1 MAALHAMGVGYAF
14 RPLGLGHC
22 AMYFLWFLKICDVSI
37 NFPSSLNAFRKCPS
51 DLMQACQFCLQEGA
65 RVLKHLKSEEKEV
78 VDSDKVK
85 RRTKYV
91 KPVPENYRRSK
102 NGAKLI
108 RQEMRKLLD
117 DEKKMFPHKAMI
129 SADGETIRYSK
140 NGQTETILLSTL
152 LERAPSFFSSYY
164 HLIRRKVDYG
174 LKVHTWFITET
185 RCLNLYFH
193 FASHGP

>member
-1 MAALHAMGVGYAF
+1 MRVAGAMA
-14 RPLGLGHC
+14 PLDRKKFGEKIRATTLLIPQLQNEC
-22 AMYFLWFLKICDVSI
+22 ARLLASI
-37 NFPSSLNAFRKCPS
+37 
-51 DLMQACQFCLQEGA
+51 
-65 RVLKHLKSEEKEV
+65 EEKEV

-85 RRTKYV
+85 RRTNYV
-91 KPVPENYRRSK
+91 KPVPENYRRSR

-108 RQEMRKLLD
+108 RQEMKKLLD
-117 DEKKMFPHKAMI
+117 DEKKMFPRKAMI

-152 LERAPSFFSSYY
+152 LEKAPHFFSSYY